1 MIGLFENK
9 GRTLFGAN
17 GTIFDVLLLLEIF
30 VEECIRYFS
39 VGAYWKNEFNSYTGA
54 TIDFDV
60 DSQWMA

>member
-1 MIGLFENK
+1 MSINGVIGLYEYK

-39 VGAYWKNEFNSYTGA
+39 VGAY
-54 TIDFDV
+54 
-60 DSQWMA
+60 